1 MRKRDA
7 QERSKALDKA
17 KILTEAMPWIHRH
30 NGQTIVVKYGGAAM
44 EDEELMRQVVGDLEL
59 LKLMGMRV
67 VLVHGGGKA
76 INKLLDA
83 LQLPTKFKGGLRVT
97 DDATMEA
104 VQMVLVG
111 KVNQQLVWAL
121 NEFGKNAVGISG
133 ADGKTFKCQPVDP
146 ELGRVGKIVKVN
158 TELIESILDDGYV
171 PVIATVGSGPDG
183 FYNVNADVA
192 ASQVAQALGADTLV
206 YLTDVD
212 GFYRDVNDED
222 SLIAAMTK
230 DEAHELLFSGTL
242 ASGMIP
248 KIRSIVEALDAGV
261 KDVRILNGT
270 FPHSILLEIFTD
282 AGIGT
287 MFKQGDEA

>member
-1 MRKRDA
+1 MML
-7 QERSKALDKA
+7 ERTEVELESAAAKAGVLV
-17 KILTEAMPWIHRH
+17 EALPWINKM
-30 NGQTIVVKYGGAAM
+30 NGKTFVVKYGGAAM
-44 EDEELMRQVVGDLEL
+44 EDRELCCEVVKDLV
-59 LKLMGMRV
+59 LMHRV
-67 VLVHGGGKA
+67 GVRLVLVHGGGKA
-76 INKLLDA
+76 INALMKRLDA
-83 LQLPTKFKGGLRVT
+83 PVTFKNGLRVT

-111 KVNQQLVWAL
+111 QVNQKLVWAL
-121 NEFGKNAVGISG
+121 NEFGENAVGISG
-133 ADGKTFKCQPVDP
+133 ADGKTFKCQQVDP
-146 ELGRVGKIVKVN
+146 DLGRVGKVVKVN
-158 TELIESILDDGYV
+158 TNLIESILDDGYV
-171 PVIATVGSGPDG
+171 PVIATVGSGADG
-183 FYNVNADVA
+183 FYNINADVA

-212 GFYRDVNDED
+212 GFYRDVNDPD

-261 KDVRILNGT
+261 QDVRILNGT
-270 FPHSILLEIFTD
+270 FPHSLLLEIFTD

-287 MFKQGDEA
+287 MFTQGDE